1 MVSEN
6 DWLPQ
11 HAGIL
16 KVTGEICAVYRYL
29 HFLSYHKFKKTNM
42 RFTIPIIIISTVTGT
57 ANFAQGTFP
66 EDTRTTVPLVIGG
79 LNLIAAIATTISQF
93 LRVSEL
99 MEAHKVAAGIYG
111 KMSRHLRMELSLPP
125 TERSSTGHEAV
136 NLQKLEMDRM
146 LEQSPTIPKD
156 ILNMFERKFPKS
168 THHFARPEILDIREI
183 TPFSE
188 EPEEKLNS
196 SSAERIKKAA
206 MSFFSTKPRSQRDAE
221 DIPEGDSSPFDT
233 PPTYE
238 EMQVSRALNTLRSSV
253 ALETPPPSPL
263 GRSVPLE
270 ETPPPSPRTDSDE
283 ENANQV

>member
-1 MVSEN
+1 MN
-6 DWLPQ
+6 L
-11 HAGIL
+11 
-16 KVTGEICAVYRYL
+16 
-29 HFLSYHKFKKTNM
+29 
-42 RFTIPIIIISTVTGT
+42 RFTLPIIIISTVTGT

-66 EDTRTTVPLVIGG
+66 ENAQSTVPLVIGG
-79 LNLIAAIATTISQF
+79 LNLIAAIATTISQY

-99 MEAHKVAAGIYG
+99 MESHRVASGLYG
-111 KMSRHLRMELSLPP
+111 KMSRHIRLELSLPP
-125 TERSSTGHEAV
+125 TERSSTGHEFV
-136 NLQKLEMDRM
+136 NLLKLEMDRM

-156 ILNMFERKFPKS
+156 ILRMFEQKFPKS

-183 TPFSE
+183 TPYSE
-188 EPEEKLNS
+188 ELNEKLNS

-283 ENANQV
+283 ENSPQV

>member
-1 MVSEN
+1 MVSDD

-11 HAGIL
+11 HAGVL
-16 KVTGEICAVYRYL
+16 KVWGEICAVYRYL
-29 HFLSYHKFKKTNM
+29 HFLSYHKFKKMNM
-42 RFTIPIIIISTVTGT
+42 RFTLPIIIISTVTGT

-66 EDTRTTVPLVIGG
+66 ENTRSTVPLVIGG

-93 LRVSEL
+93 LKVSESL
-99 MEAHKVAAGIYG
+99 EAHRVAAGLYG
-111 KMSRHLRMELSLPP
+111 KMSRHIRLELSLPP
-125 TERSSTGHEAV
+125 SERSSTGHEFV
-136 NLQKLEMDRM
+136 NLLKLEMDRM

-156 ILNMFERKFPKS
+156 ILNLFEKKFPKS

-188 EPEEKLNS
+188 ELNEKLNS

-238 EMQVSRALNTLRSSV
+238 EMQVSQALNTLRTSV
-253 ALETPPPSPL
+253 ALETPPPS
-263 GRSVPLE
+263 
-270 ETPPPSPRTDSDE
+270 PPPSPRTDSDE

>member
-1 MVSEN
+1 MVTEEE
-6 DWLPQ
+6 WLPQ

-29 HFLSYHKFKKTNM
+29 HFLSYHKFRKMNM

-79 LNLIAAIATTISQF
+79 MNLIAAIATTISQF

-99 MEAHKVAAGIYG
+99 MESHKVAAGLYG

-125 TERSSTGHEAV
+125 SERSSTGHEAV

-238 EMQVSRALNTLRSSV
+238 EIQVSRALNTLRSSV
-253 ALETPPPSPL
+253 ALESPPPS
-263 GRSVPLE
+263 
-270 ETPPPSPRTDSDE
+270 PPPSPRTDSDE